1 MNVQLYVYDLSGG
14 LARSM
19 SGALLGV
26 QIDAI
31 YHTSIVMKGL
41 EYVYDSG
48 LKVVHPGSTHLGQP
62 MQIIDLG
69 TTGLPI
75 DVVMEYLDSM
85 KDIYTAEV
93 CILGNGGE
101 PIGITLV
108 TNDVRHTI
116 SGPTTAT
123 ISPTTLQHSSLA
135 RAYQTISQTSPRL
148 CLILRLAE

>member
-1 MNVQLYVYDLSGG
+1 MKVQLYVYDLSGG
-14 LARSM
+14 IARSM

-31 YHTSIVMKGL
+31 YHTSIVMNSL

-62 MQIIDLG
+62 MQIIELG

-93 CILGNGGE
+93 CVLWNSGKPVIIWELTMLG
-101 PIGITLV
+101 IRSLV
-108 TNDVRHTI
+108 PQLQQLLQRLCNIPPRQRHTRPYHK
-116 SGPTTAT
+116 S
-123 ISPTTLQHSSLA
+123 SPDCA
-135 RAYQTISQTSPRL
+135 
-148 CLILRLAE
+148 